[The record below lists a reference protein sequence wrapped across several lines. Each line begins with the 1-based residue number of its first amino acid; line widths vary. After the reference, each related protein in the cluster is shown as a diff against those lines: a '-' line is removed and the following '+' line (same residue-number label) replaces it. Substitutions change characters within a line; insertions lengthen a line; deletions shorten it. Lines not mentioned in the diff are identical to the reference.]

1 MRIIKLNAIDSTNT
15 YLRQLSNNEGLDDYT
30 VVSAKSQTNGRG
42 QMGAKWAAEPSKN
55 LTVSVFKD
63 VSFLEVEQQ
72 FYVSIVVALA
82 IRKTLKHFGLPKVKV
97 KWPNDI
103 LSDSKKVCGV
113 LIENVIKQN
122 ELKGCIIGVGLN
134 VNQTN
139 FNQLPKGSSMSLMTG
154 KPFDLDEVL
163 ITLITQLKVHFKL
176 LEKGKFEILMDRY
189 DAALFRKKKPS
200 TFKDVEGNL
209 FTGIINGVSNTGSL
223 VVLLE
228 DEIIKEFELKQIS
241 LLY

>member
-1 MRIIKLNAIDSTNT
+1 MRIIKLDAIDSTNS
-15 YLRQLSNNEGLDDYT
+15 YLRQWSNKEALEDYT
-30 VVSAKSQTNGRG
+30 VVSAKSQTKGRG
-42 QMGAKWAAEPSKN
+42 QMGAVWDTEPAKN

-63 VSFLEVEQQ
+63 ISFLDVEQQ

-82 IRKTLKHFGLPKVKV
+82 IKKTFKYFGLPKVKV

-103 LSDSKKVCGV
+103 LSDSSKVCGV

-122 ELKGCIIGVGLN
+122 ELKGCIIGIGIN

-139 FNQLPKGSSMSLMTG
+139 FEQLPKASSMGVITG
-154 KPFDLDEVL
+154 KHFDLDEVL
-163 ITLITQLKVHFKL
+163 ITLVSQLKDLFQL
-176 LEKGKFEILMDRY
+176 LKDRKFEILMDRY
-189 DAALFRKKKPS
+189 ENALFRKKKPS
-200 TFKDVEGNL
+200 TFKNAKGDL
-209 FTGIINGVSNTGSL
+209 FTGIIKGVTSSGNL

-228 DEIIKEFELKQIS
+228 DEVIEEFELKQIS